1 MVEMNRRN
9 FLNAAAFTGL
19 GLGLSNVLGA
29 CSKGAKFNIN
39 ELYPIYKNGQYQ
51 EKNFEHLTKNDKL
64 GLSPEIIKNHLGLY
78 SNYVKN
84 VNQAEAEMAVGNI
97 TEFGMKHLAFSLNG
111 MALHDIYFTNM
122 STEESKR
129 SSSLNRAID
138 KTFGSFDAYMKN
150 LTELAMKVEGWSVTG
165 LNLLN
170 GKIFNY
176 ALQDHSA
183 NFPNFIVPILALDV
197 YEHAYVADFKKEG
210 KAKYLETFTKIID
223 WDIVSRRLDLVKNL
237 V

>member
-9 FLNAAAFTGL
+9 FINTAAFAGL
-19 GLGLSNVLGA
+19 GLGLSGLSAA
-29 CSKGAKFNIN
+29 CSKGAKFNLE
-39 ELYPIYKNGQYQ
+39 ELYPIYKDGKYI

-84 VNQAEAEMAVGNI
+84 VNQAEAEMSVGNI
-97 TEFGMKHLAFSLNG
+97 TEFGIKHLAFSLNG

-122 STEESKR
+122 TTEASKR
-129 SSSLNRAID
+129 SAALNKAID
-138 KTFGSFDAYMKN
+138 KTFGSFDAYLKN
-150 LTELAMKVEGWSVTG
+150 LSDLAMKVEGWSVTG

-183 NFPNFIVPILALDV
+183 NFPNFVVPILALDV

-210 KAKYLETFTKIID
+210 KAKYIEAFNEIVD
-223 WDIVSRRLDLVKNL
+223 WDIVSRRFDSVKNL